1 MTSRRTVHQRTV
13 ALSLASALTFG
24 PLIAFHFRS
33 PPSTTENE
41 FERVSYLSLLPAR
54 SIPTEPTVLPS
65 QANTRPPNSL
75 RKGLRVAESISQSAM
90 PLPESPP
97 SEAAQ
102 PIPAAD
108 AEAPEQ
114 PEPSA
119 SAPIKLDLA
128 TIRAANRASK
138 SDARNLAESSGAY
151 FGDEALSKTEQL
163 ANAIERTGKED
174 CIGPNAGGSILS
186 VFVIAYMAARDKCK

>member
-1 MTSRRTVHQRTV
+1 
-13 ALSLASALTFG
+13 
-24 PLIAFHFRS
+24 
-33 PPSTTENE
+33 
-41 FERVSYLSLLPAR
+41 
-54 SIPTEPTVLPS
+54 
-65 QANTRPPNSL
+65 
-75 RKGLRVAESISQSAM
+75 M